1 MIYNLHIF
9 HGNGNCIFSLNHDE
23 HQENTTQ
30 MLYGFLWS
38 LKVRY
43 LSSSPHDSNDYLTF
57 THKQSFSN
65 RISPV
70 MVKDNMF
77 FTYHTSTYQLIFM
90 EMPTSLKF
98 VLIVDP
104 NPGKSNE
111 YYKQCLRDL
120 YRSVYVE
127 NVVRNPILN
136 TTGQS
141 IDYVLFRERLSDFVN
156 KI

>member
-1 MIYNLHIF
+1 M
-9 HGNGNCIFSLNHDE
+9 
-23 HQENTTQ
+23 
-30 MLYGFLWS
+30 
-38 LKVRY
+38 
-43 LSSSPHDSNDYLTF
+43 
-57 THKQSFSN
+57 
-65 RISPV
+65 SPV
-70 MVKDNMF
+70 LLKDNTF
-77 FTYHTSTYQLIFM
+77 FTYHTSTYQLVFM

-104 NPGKSNE
+104 CPGKSNE

-127 NVVRNPILN
+127 HVVRNPILN

-141 IDYVLFRERLSDFVN
+141 IDYVLFRERLTDFVS

>member
-1 MIYNLHIF
+1 M
-9 HGNGNCIFSLNHDE
+9 
-23 HQENTTQ
+23 
-30 MLYGFLWS
+30 
-38 LKVRY
+38 
-43 LSSSPHDSNDYLTF
+43 
-57 THKQSFSN
+57 QSFSN

-70 MVKDNMF
+70 LTKDNTF

-104 NPGKSNE
+104 NPNKSNE
-111 YYKQCLRDL
+111 YYKQCLKDL

-156 KI
+156 II